1 MTENTPPSPATPN
14 APTAPKS
21 RTVYILLAVF
31 LGAYG
36 VHNVFAGDKKA
47 GLIKLLVSLLTSF
60 IGALPM
66 WIWAIVD
73 AVNVKKDANGVDF
86 N

>member
-1 MTENTPPSPATPN
+1 MTDTPPPVAS
-14 APTAPKS
+14 APKS

-36 VHNVFAGDKKA
+36 VHNFYAGDKKA
-47 GLIKLLVSLLTSF
+47 GLIKLLVTFLTCF

-66 WIWAIVD
+66 FIWAIVD
-73 AVNVKKDANGVDF
+73 AINVKQDAQGVQF

>member
-1 MTENTPPSPATPN
+1 MTEP
-14 APTAPKS
+14 APTTAAPKS

-36 VHNVFAGDKKA
+36 VHNFFAGDKKA
-47 GLIKLLVSLLTSF
+47 GLIKLLVTFLTCF

-66 WIWAIVD
+66 WIWAIVE
-73 AVNVKKDANGVDF
+73 ACTVTQDANGVRF
-86 N
+86 K

>member
-1 MTENTPPSPATPN
+1 MTENTAPS
-14 APTAPKS
+14 APKS

-36 VHNVFAGDKKA
+36 VHNFYAGDKKA
-47 GLIKLLVSLLTSF
+47 GLIKLLVSLLTCF
-60 IGALPM
+60 IGAIPM
-66 WIWAIVD
+66 FIWAIVY
-73 AVNVKKDANGVDF
+73 AINVKQDAQGVKF

>member
-1 MTENTPPSPATPN
+1 MSDTPPPVAS
-14 APTAPKS
+14 APKS

-36 VHNVFAGDKKA
+36 VHNFYAGDKKA
-47 GLIKLLVSLLTSF
+47 GLIKILVTFLTCF
-60 IGALPM
+60 IGAIPM

-73 AVNVKKDANGVDF
+73 AINVKQDAQGVQF